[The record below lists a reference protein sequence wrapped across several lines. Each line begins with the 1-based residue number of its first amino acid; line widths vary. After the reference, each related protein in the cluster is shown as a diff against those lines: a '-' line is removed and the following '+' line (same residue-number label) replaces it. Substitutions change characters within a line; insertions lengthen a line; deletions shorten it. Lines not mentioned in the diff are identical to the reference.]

1 MNKLEIG
8 LESTHV
14 IAHLHGRLLSKAPN
28 RAVIGC
34 SGVGYEVLI
43 SVPTFHALGGVDA
56 TVSVHVHT
64 HVREDQIVLFGFADP
79 AEKRAFERLIAI
91 SGVGPKMALTLL
103 SGIALDRFVAAVRA
117 EDHAVLT
124 RIPGIGKK
132 TAERIVLE
140 LKDKLE
146 DFAAAGGA
154 TPAPSGQSFGP
165 AGDDALSALV
175 NLGYARPAAERAVT
189 EAIRRE
195 PDVAGDFEQLFRAA
209 MAGMR

>member
-1 MNKLEIG
+1 M
-8 LESTHV
+8 
-14 IAHLHGRLLSKAPN
+14 IAHLHGVLLSKVPN

-43 SVPTFHALGGVDA
+43 SVTTFHALSAVGT
-56 TVSVHVHT
+56 TVSVHVYT

-79 AEKRAFERLIAI
+79 AEKLAFERLIAI

-117 EDHAVLT
+117 ADYAVLT

-146 DFAAAGGA
+146 SFAAGVGGA
-154 TPAPSGQSFGP
+154 AAAPSGQSLGA

-175 NLGYARPAAERAVT
+175 NLGYPRAVAELAVA
-189 EAIRRE
+189 EAIRKE
-195 PDVAGDFEQLFRAA
+195 PESAGDFERLFRAA
-209 MAGMR
+209 MAGIR